1 MTKLKDGGHL
11 DGEQPGVLLGLDAPD
26 DCAVLAP
33 STLASVHTV
42 DFFRS
47 FISDPYVFGKVAANH
62 ALSDAHAMGAQPSG
76 ALAVAVVPYGLEGK
90 VEETLFQMMSGA
102 CEVLRESR
110 CALLGGHTCE
120 RDVTDA

>member
-1 MTKLKDGGHL
+1 MPWHAI
-11 DGEQPGVLLGLDAPD
+11 VR
-26 DCAVLAP
+26 AVGSRPTDLP
-33 STLASVHTV
+33 VTVTRPLHNRYTTVTLASVHTV

-62 ALSDAHAMGAQPSG
+62 ALSDAHAMGAQPTG